1 MFMILSPFGHLVRTI
16 VTNNDGIDTDD
27 VDDVADANFGPNF
40 VFEHM
45 AGGVLETSTAIT
57 SNSGHSQVGDNDDD
71 DCICFCICICICI

>member
-1 MFMILSPFGHLVRTI
+1 MFMILSPFGHLVRTF
-16 VTNNDGIDTDD
+16 VTNNGGIDTDD

-57 SNSGHSQVGDNDDD
+57 SNSGHS
-71 DCICFCICICICI
+71 